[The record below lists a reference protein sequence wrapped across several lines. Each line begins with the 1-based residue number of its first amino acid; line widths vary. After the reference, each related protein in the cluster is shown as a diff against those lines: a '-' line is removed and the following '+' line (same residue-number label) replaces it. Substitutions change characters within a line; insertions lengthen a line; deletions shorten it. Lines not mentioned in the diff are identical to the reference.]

1 MTKDFRTI
9 GELRKASMGE
19 TMTARVIMPA
29 ETLARLQDAARAM
42 HTTYSEIIR
51 VLVAEW
57 LDAHADV
64 ETWEIRATMAI
75 GGEVMDMPTQTRAS
89 RKDALE
95 ALRSISIDA
104 KKRLDDP
111 AVRMVGGSAETHAS
125 GCGEV
130 LSVTVKRPIRS
141 RCAQLWA
148 GFDWHTGEPV
158 CPSVQVTDF

>member
-1 MTKDFRTI
+1 MKKFHTI

-29 ETLARLQDAARAM
+29 ETLARLQDAARAL

-57 LDAHADV
+57 LETHADIG
-64 ETWEIRATMAI
+64 TWEIRATMDI
-75 GGEVMDMPTQTRAS
+75 EGVVVDMPTQTRES

-95 ALRSISIDA
+95 ALRSLAIEVFRELDIPEM
-104 KKRLDDP
+104 RL
-111 AVRMVGGSAETHAS
+111 VGGDVEIFAIGPGDTLHA
-125 GCGEV
+125 C
-130 LSVTVKRPIRS
+130 VKRPLHS
-141 RCAQLWA
+141 PHAQLWA
-148 GFDWHTGEPV
+148 GFDWQTGEPV

>member
-1 MTKDFRTI
+1 MKNFRTI

-42 HTTYSEIIR
+42 RTTYSEIIR

-64 ETWEIRATMAI
+64 ETWEISVTKAV
-75 GGEVMDMPTQTRAS
+75 GGEVVPVPTQTRAS

-95 ALRSISIDA
+95 ALRSIAIEAFGELDRPEM
-104 KKRLDDP
+104 RL
-111 AVRMVGGSAETHAS
+111 VGGDAEIFALGPGDTLHAR
-125 GCGEV
+125 
-130 LSVTVKRPIRS
+130 VKRPLHS
-141 RCAQLWA
+141 PHAQLWA
-148 GFDWHTGEPV
+148 GFDWQTGEPI